1 MPKAVALKPMA
12 SQALG
17 GGASGVASRWSS
29 GAGGAVTAA
38 FESSTIEAVVGVSS
52 MPMNANKLA
61 RCVPGPAHALVM
73 TQQSCDVVP

>member
-1 MPKAVALKPMA
+1 MA

-29 GAGGAVTAA
+29 GAGGVITAA

-52 MPMNANKLA
+52 RPMNANKLA
-61 RCVPGPAHALVM
+61 RWVPGPSHALVM
-73 TQQSCDVVP
+73 TQQSWAFVP